1 MSIIVAL
8 IIGGIIG
15 WLGAAL
21 TGRREGILGS
31 ISIGIVGSLI
41 GGVLASLFHST
52 NHAYLT
58 FSWAG
63 FLWSLAGAVILS
75 ALLNTVQRRSHHH
88 HGV

>member
-8 IIGGIIG
+8 IIGGIVG

-21 TGRREGILGS
+21 TGRREGLIGS
-31 ISIGIVGSLI
+31 IAIGVVGSII

-52 NHAYLT
+52 GHAYLS

-63 FLWSLAGAVILS
+63 FLWSLLGAVILS
-75 ALLNTVQRRSHHH
+75 ALLNTFQHRTHH
-88 HGV
+88 V